1 MKIIIIYIAFVPF
14 SCIIVD
20 VLVEGVHRVSSNLE
34 EKYILQKYIR
44 YNGGIFMAKDTNK
57 ALRNDVI
64 YSVFVRN
71 YSEEGTFQAVERD
84 LDRIKSLGV
93 DIIWLMPIQPSGKKN
108 RKGSL
113 GSPYAIS
120 DYRAVNPEFGT
131 MEDFIRLVDAI
142 HEKGMKCI
150 IDVVYNHT
158 SPDSVLSK
166 EHPEWF
172 FHKQDGSFG
181 NRVGDWWDV
190 IDLDYSDMGLWDY
203 QIETLKMWA
212 KYVDG
217 FRCDVAPMIPFDF
230 WIRARK
236 EIAEIRPNAI
246 WLAESIE
253 PGFLVFNRSRGLASS
268 SDSEMFQ
275 AFDICYDYD
284 ITDEFYG
291 YLEGKNSLAEYAD
304 AINRQEAIY
313 PDNYVKARFLEN
325 HDRLRAA
332 FMIRDEQALRNWT
345 AFEYFQKGC
354 VLLYNGQETGCEH
367 TPSLF
372 DKDTIPFENSK
383 NKDLDFSKFFAKLY
397 EIKKNQIFTNSSY
410 QVFPIKS
417 DTLLAVHI
425 ENCDIFAKEEPAK
438 MVGIF
443 SFKGE
448 KGLIE
453 VGSKNIPDGRYKNLL
468 TGDCVEVN
476 MGHLCTDGEPI
487 VFECR

>member
-1 MKIIIIYIAFVPF
+1 MPF

-64 YSVFVRN
+64 YSIFVRN

-304 AINRQEAIY
+304 AINRQEAMY

-345 AFEYFQKGC
+345 AFEYFQKKIQYHLKT
-354 VLLYNGQETGCEH
+354 VKIKIWIFRSFLLNY
-367 TPSLF
+367 
-372 DKDTIPFENSK
+372 
-383 NKDLDFSKFFAKLY
+383 
-397 EIKKNQIFTNSSY
+397 
-410 QVFPIKS
+410 
-417 DTLLAVHI
+417 
-425 ENCDIFAKEEPAK
+425 
-438 MVGIF
+438 M
-443 SFKGE
+443 
-448 KGLIE
+448 
-453 VGSKNIPDGRYKNLL
+453 R
-468 TGDCVEVN
+468 
-476 MGHLCTDGEPI
+476 
-487 VFECR
+487 